1 MSNIAVE
8 RFNRSEDAGKAKPKD
23 ALTAAI
29 NDIDKYKVKSV
40 MIIAVCDDNESV
52 TYFAGP
58 HVATLQKVWIVLQHE
73 ILRIIT
79 RIIERN

>member
-1 MSNIAVE
+1 MNNLSVE
-8 RFNRSEDAGKAKPKD
+8 RFNRSEDAGKANPKD

-29 NDIDKYKVKSV
+29 NEIDKYKVKSV
-40 MIIAVCDDNESV
+40 MIIAVVDDDESV

-58 HVATLQKVWIVLQHE
+58 HVATLQKVWMVLQHE
-73 ILRIIT
+73 VLRIVT